1 MTKETVMKKF
11 IIALIWILFSATL
24 VFAGGDQ
31 NNGSTGSG
39 TTNTGSTAQG
49 SADQARTGR

>member
-1 MTKETVMKKF
+1 MKKL

-39 TTNTGSTAQG
+39 TTNTGGTAQG